1 MSFNRKKFRD
11 DFYNHKA
18 KMTIKEVIDTININR
33 QTLYMVLNK
42 RVNPSLN
49 IVTKICRWMGK
60 MPEDYITKY

>member
-18 KMTIKEVIDTININR
+18 EMTLREVTETININR
-33 QTLYMVLNK
+33 QTLYKILNK
-42 RVNPSLN
+42 SVDPSLN

-60 MPEDYITKY
+60 IPSDYITND